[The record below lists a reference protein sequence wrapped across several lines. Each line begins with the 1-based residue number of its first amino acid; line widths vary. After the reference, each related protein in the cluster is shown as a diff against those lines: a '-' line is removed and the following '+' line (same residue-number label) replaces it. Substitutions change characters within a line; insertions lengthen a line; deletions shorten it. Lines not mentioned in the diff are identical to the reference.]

1 MRATLCQYDILTYN
15 SYQNIKNASK
25 ITRYDIMSD
34 ALQKKNKGGRPQNRQ
49 MTYQNIDY
57 AIKST
62 RSMSQ
67 AAVYLGVSYNTFVK
81 YAKQYKL
88 FKPLPSSKGIRRS
101 VNSKFTRNIA
111 DILEGKSP
119 NPYREA
125 TLLSKAIREGYMK
138 PACNSC
144 GTDFTD
150 LKLQKDPPLVLD
162 FLDKDPMNTRQHNL
176 RALCFNCVYTLYYT
190 TKGWYRHRDTAIR
203 QAYEEANP
211 EVPKIST
218 IATENPIPP
227 RDIPEPTPPENP
239 IAEPED
245 TDVEFIPFEEFQKTL
260 GNQ

>member
-1 MRATLCQYDILTYN
+1 
-15 SYQNIKNASK
+15 
-25 ITRYDIMSD
+25 
-34 ALQKKNKGGRPQNRQ
+34 
-49 MTYQNIDY
+49 
-57 AIKST
+57 
-62 RSMSQ
+62 
-67 AAVYLGVSYNTFVK
+67 
-81 YAKQYKL
+81 
-88 FKPLPSSKGIRRS
+88 
-101 VNSKFTRNIA
+101 
-111 DILEGKSP
+111 
-119 NPYREA
+119 
-125 TLLSKAIREGYMK
+125 MK

-211 EVPKIST
+211 EVPTIST

-227 RDIPEPTPPENP
+227 RDMPEPTPPE
-239 IAEPED
+239 EE
-245 TDVEFIPFEEFQKTL
+245 DVEFIPFEEFQKTL